1 MQPLM
6 TGMGVTQLKR
16 QPPQH
21 FEVNGAQYSIR
32 KNAEDPSVLF
42 QHERVI
48 PMHRFKVQV
57 QKDVFAYGVMG
68 ILAPT
73 PGTMEKPLDVVYIGF
88 HNMDFDPMAL
98 GPKDIHCMHIYGRD
112 SGSFQDAFVSAFLNP
127 TKMVSQE
134 HVERPPVTPYI
145 VSEVTNGTASREPE
159 QSAAQANART
169 ETSKQE

>member
-1 MQPLM
+1 MQQLM

-16 QPPQH
+16 QPPQR

-57 QKDVFAYGVMG
+57 QKDVFAYGVLG

-112 SGSFQDAFVSAFLNP
+112 SGSFQEEFVSSFLNP
-127 TKMVSQE
+127 IKAQPAE
-134 HVERPPVTPYI
+134 HVDRPPVSPYI
-145 VSEVTNGTASREPE
+145 VSEVTNEQPRAEPE
-159 QSAAQANART
+159 QSAAQARAQA
-169 ETSKQE
+169 SKQD